1 MYYYKVKNNLVYK
14 YNIVLD
20 IKQLHDLKNEII
32 DKCSF
37 ISHKCFKT
45 TNPVEKCVNYRNYK
59 KTKIGVKTYDNP
71 PDTYNHHPDEDE
83 YLVEYDYYDFP
94 MLVHYIVDLLSGNTS
109 AIEKI
114 INYKEDVN
122 GFNLEEKRVLEEQ
135 DKLIKELSTE
145 TSEDISKKLE
155 LIANNHKRI
164 MAYKKERE
172 LNKNQVPAS
181 SYIKKVLSCINMKE
195 VGIMPLASILESQKF
210 LKDSKETTTESD
222 LYKKLTLTKGTCK

>member
-1 MYYYKVKNNLVYK
+1 MYYYKVKDNLVYK
-14 YNIVLD
+14 YSIVLD

-45 TNPVEKCVNYRNYK
+45 TKPLEKSINYRNYK
-59 KTKIGVKTYDNP
+59 KTKIGIKAFEMSLH
-71 PDTYNHHPDEDE
+71 PDICYPDEDE

-114 INYKEDVN
+114 INYKDEINNSD
-122 GFNLEEKRVLEEQ
+122 FEEKKILEEQ
-135 DKLIKELSTE
+135 DKLIKELSE
-145 TSEDISKKLE
+145 EISEDISKKLE

-164 MAYKKERE
+164 MAYKKDRE

-181 SYIKKVLSCINMKE
+181 SYIKKVLNCINMKE
-195 VGIMPLASILESQKF
+195 VGLMPLKSILDSQKF
-210 LKDSKETTTESD
+210 LEDSKETTTQSD
-222 LYKKLTLTKGTCK
+222 LYKKLTLTKGTIK

>member
-1 MYYYKVKNNLVYK
+1 MYYYKIKDNLVYK
-14 YNIVLD
+14 YSIVLD

-45 TNPVEKCVNYRNYK
+45 TNPVEKSINHRNYK
-59 KTKIGVKTYDNP
+59 KTKIGIKSFEMSLH
-71 PDTYNHHPDEDE
+71 PDTDE

-94 MLVHYIVDLLSGNTS
+94 MLVHYIVDLLSGNTN
-109 AIEKI
+109 AIDKI
-114 INYKEDVN
+114 IKYKEDEN
-122 GFNLEEKRVLEEQ
+122 NLDFGEKKILEEQ
-135 DKLIKELSTE
+135 DKLIKELATK
-145 TSEDISKKLE
+145 TSGDISKKLE
-155 LIANNHKRI
+155 LIANNHKKL
-164 MAYKKERE
+164 MAYKKDRE

-195 VGIMPLASILESQKF
+195 VGLMPLTSVLESQKF

-222 LYKKLTLTKGTCK
+222 LYKKLTLTKGTIK